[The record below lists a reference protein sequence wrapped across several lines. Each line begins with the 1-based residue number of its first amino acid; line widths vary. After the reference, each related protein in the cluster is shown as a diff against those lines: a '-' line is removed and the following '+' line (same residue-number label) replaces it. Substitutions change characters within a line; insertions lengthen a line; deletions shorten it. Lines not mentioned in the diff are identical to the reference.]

1 MIVTWHSFGRTN
13 EVIKEKQDIFVFIL
27 RDKCSVSKGRQ
38 QRLKSPK
45 HRSES
50 VEIWIRRG
58 LILIVYTLSQYE
70 INGLDN
76 NR

>member
-1 MIVTWHSFGRTN
+1 MV
-13 EVIKEKQDIFVFIL
+13 QL
-27 RDKCSVSKGRQ
+27 KGKATKG
-38 QRLKSPK
+38 LKSPK

-70 INGLDN
+70 INGSDN
-76 NR
+76 DR

>member
-13 EVIKEKQDIFVFIL
+13 EVIKENQGIFVFIL
-27 RDKCSVSKGRQ
+27 RDKWSNSKEGNKG
-38 QRLKSPK
+38 LKSPK

-76 NR
+76 DR